1 MATHNELGN
10 LGEEKAS
17 AFLLEKAYLI
27 LERNWRK
34 SRFEIDIIAQRE
46 EFIVFVEVKTR
57 SSSVFGEPIEFVS
70 EKKQQMMINAAEV
83 YLELNPQIHQPE
95 VRFDIISV
103 IIANNQ
109 VKIEHFPDAFADIP

>member
-34 SRFEIDIIAQRE
+34 SRFEIDIIAQKE